1 MIRKLAMVVVMALLC
16 AYTAWN
22 FYDEVIRRP
31 SGPSGPEGR
40 GAAEGRP
47 LKERK
52 PGGAWSAAIHEK
64 NLFSPDRTYVEP
76 KPIPIVIP
84 KPVEPPPK
92 RPEIALKGVV
102 LDTFGDY
109 VGYIE
114 INQAKPVPVRK
125 GDKVEEIEVLDVQEK
140 KVVLQW
146 MTEQMTLSM
155 DKIKTIRNPK
165 AGAQR

>member
-1 MIRKLAMVVVMALLC
+1 MIRKLAMVAAMALLF

-22 FYDEVIRRP
+22 FYDEVIRQP
-31 SGPSGPEGR
+31 AGPGGPGER
-40 GAAEGRP
+40 RAAEGRT
-47 LKERK
+47 LKVRK
-52 PGGAWSAAIHEK
+52 SDGAWSAAIHEK

-76 KPIPIVIP
+76 KPIPIVVP

-92 RPEIALKGVV
+92 RPEVVLKGIV

-109 VGYIE
+109 IGYIE
-114 INQAKPVPVRK
+114 IDQAKPTPVRK

-146 MTEQMTLSM
+146 KTEQMTLSM